1 MKECS
6 LEAALMAGSILC
18 LAPQKYRVEA
28 PLKCH
33 VKQFLAGQLRLLGFR
48 CVFAGTV
55 LSHLLLK

>member
-1 MKECS
+1 
-6 LEAALMAGSILC
+6 MAGSILC
-18 LAPQKYRVEA
+18 LAPQKSRVEA